1 MIAYAKNKDPD
12 AQYPM
17 INFCQ
22 AFFFYPSLS
31 DAYRNAQNHGMRGN
45 LDLTNY
51 INRGIL
57 FLVRGLRIAHYSTD
71 Q

>member
-1 MIAYAKNKDPD
+1 
-12 AQYPM
+12 M

-31 DAYRNAQNHGMRGN
+31 NAYRNAQNHGMRGN
-45 LDLTNY
+45 LDLRNY

-57 FLVRGLRIAHYSTD
+57 FLVRDLRKVHNSTD